1 MKKQADYIKRIE
13 IKGLGQILNDINIL
27 TAAVIPFSG
36 VSLGIFIG
44 QVRTHRGQNSVAD
57 KILGCNQFKMFAL
70 ARQLFTHRAAKLR
83 INSFDRFEIN
93 HNPYLPF

>member
-1 MKKQADYIKRIE
+1 MLSAEKRF
-13 IKGLGQILNDINIL
+13 GSFTCQILNDINIL